1 MKEHDIIVIGSGSG
15 LQVASGWAN
24 RGKDVAVIEPG
35 RLGGTCLNRGCIP
48 SKMLIH
54 RADIAESIESSEE
67 FHIESKISSID
78 YEGMVDE
85 VSQEVLDESKGIE
98 NGIESSENHT
108 LYRTKARFE
117 ENKKIRLDTGE
128 LITAPKVVIAAGTRP
143 MVPSI
148 EGVENVDYLTSK
160 TALRHDEKMESVTI
174 VGGGYIACEM
184 AHFWNQMGVEVT
196 IVQGPEYL
204 ADAEDQDISKK
215 ITEKYSQ
222 KMDVNTGSFVQK
234 LRNEDGDVV
243 AETEDGQEFR
253 SEEVLIATGRKPNT
267 DSLELSET
275 DIETD
280 DKGFVKTNDY
290 LETTVEGVYALG
302 DIAGEFLLKHSANH
316 EASVVYKNT
325 LVGNE
330 FKPDYS
336 AMPHAIFSS
345 PQISGVGKKESEVD
359 EEYVTAKYGYSDTG
373 MGGALKADGF
383 VKVISSTEGDIL
395 GCHIIGPEASSIIH
409 EVIVAKQNDLG
420 IEGIKDTVHIHP
432 ALNEVVDRAFQK
444 L

>member
-1 MKEHDIIVIGSGSG
+1 
-15 LQVASGWAN
+15 
-24 RGKDVAVIEPG
+24 
-35 RLGGTCLNRGCIP
+35 
-48 SKMLIH
+48 
-54 RADIAESIESSEE
+54 
-67 FHIESKISSID
+67 
-78 YEGMVDE
+78 MVDE

-128 LITAPKVVIAAGTRP
+128 LITAPRIVIAAGTRP
-143 MVPSI
+143 MVPDI

-160 TALRHDEKMESVTI
+160 TALRHEEKMESVTI

-234 LRNEDGDVV
+234 LRNENGDVV

-253 SEEVLIATGRKPNT
+253 SEEVLIATGRTPNT

-290 LETTVEGVYALG
+290 LETTVEGIYALG
-302 DIAGEFLLKHSANH
+302 DIAGEFMLKHSANH

-345 PQISGVGKKESEVD
+345 PQVSGVGKKESEVD

-373 MGGALKADGF
+373 MGDALKADGF